1 MSNRSNTNRIVKLV
15 SSAVVLGAIA
25 FGAGCGPQKYLTFQV
40 WEGPSKASEAKKK
53 FVGGIGG
60 YHDQVW
66 EMLGKN
72 DVDGAIKL
80 IEGDAN
86 KGWLDY
92 YNLAVLYEV
101 KHDWVKAEEACKKG
115 QEDYAKSFPG
125 KTDDDLAA
133 ELAFIQAHKAIYTP
147 QPAAAAPAA
156 QPAPAAPAGPT
167 PISIPGH

>member
-1 MSNRSNTNRIVKLV
+1 MSNRSIIKLV
-15 SSAVVLGAIA
+15 SSAAILGAIA
-25 FGAGCGPQKYLTFQV
+25 FGAGCGPQKYLSFQV
-40 WEGPSKASEAKKK
+40 WEGSSKTSEAKKH

-66 EMLGKN
+66 ELLGKN

-86 KGWLDY
+86 KSWLDY
-92 YNLAVLYEV
+92 RNLAVLYEV
-101 KHDWVKAEEACKKG
+101 KHEWAKAEEACKKG

-133 ELAFIQAHKAIYTP
+133 ELAYITAHKAAYVP
-147 QPAAAAPAA
+147 QPAAAAP
-156 QPAPAAPAGPT
+156 PAAAPPAAAA
-167 PISIPGH
+167 PIAVPVH